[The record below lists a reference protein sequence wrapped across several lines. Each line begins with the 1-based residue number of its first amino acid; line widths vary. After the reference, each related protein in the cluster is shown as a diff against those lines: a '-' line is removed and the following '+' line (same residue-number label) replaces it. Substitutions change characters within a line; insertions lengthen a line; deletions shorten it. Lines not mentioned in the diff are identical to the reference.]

1 MKQSKAIIFDLDG
14 VICHTDKFHYLA
26 WKKICDDKNLVFNK
40 KINEKLKGISRIES
54 YKIILN
60 ENNLSEDINEI
71 QTSISKKNDY
81 YKDYL
86 KKMDESYVSD
96 DVKNTLF
103 KLKEKGYLL
112 AIGSSSKNAKFIL
125 NQIKLI
131 DLFDAISDG
140 TNISKSK
147 PDPEVFLKAAQML
160 DISPSNSFVV
170 EDAYSGI
177 QAALNAKM
185 IAFAINQNNTSF
197 NNNNVIKIKKLS
209 QILNFI

>member
-112 AIGSSSKNAKFIL
+112 
-125 NQIKLI
+125 Q
-131 DLFDAISDG
+131 
-140 TNISKSK
+140 
-147 PDPEVFLKAAQML
+147 
-160 DISPSNSFVV
+160 
-170 EDAYSGI
+170 
-177 QAALNAKM
+177 
-185 IAFAINQNNTSF
+185 
-197 NNNNVIKIKKLS
+197 
-209 QILNFI
+209 